1 MRYSREYGG
10 SEDSRNMRV
19 MLIYSAMIATFTA
32 RINHQRK
39 LFTVYILIF
48 LKLSTERVIVHKFLS
63 QLFCRRRPIFPY
75 IEHTVATISK
85 SDYNIH
91 VHMQCSYIQV
101 LINHKII
108 NSESTSN
115 VKNKISFIIN
125 HKYWKN
131 NCPLHI

>member
-1 MRYSREYGG
+1 
-10 SEDSRNMRV
+10 MRV
-19 MLIYSAMIATFTA
+19 MLIYSAMIATFT
-32 RINHQRK
+32 IYI
-39 LFTVYILIF
+39 FYILIF
-48 LKLSTERVIVHKFLS
+48 LKLSTERVIVHKFVS

-91 VHMQCSYIQV
+91 VHVQCSYIQV
-101 LINHKII
+101 SINHKII

-125 HKYWKN
+125 LKYWKN